1 VRGVR
6 TSNGADPVIRRLAT
20 IAFVLG
26 ACALVVVL
34 AGAGGKPS
42 ESGKTVKIAFSNA
55 FGLTEGGDLRVG
67 GVIAGST
74 DTFDVSKGPECQ
86 LGNPNRQPRRTCA
99 IVTAKVKEPGFTSFR
114 KDATC
119 AIRQQSLIGEYYVD
133 CQPGSDK
140 QELAS
145 NAIIPDTRTAST
157 IPTDLVNN
165 VLRRPYRDRLR
176 LIIAELGTGLAG
188 RPEDVA
194 KLLKQAHPGLRET
207 DKTLKILAGQTRII
221 KNFISN
227 SDVVVAQLQQKKNEV
242 ARWIKTAG
250 RTAEISATRRAAIA
264 AGFQRLPTFLDE
276 LRPTM
281 TQLGQLTDAQTP
293 LLQKLRQSAPQLT
306 VLFTR
311 LGPFANASRP
321 AFRSLGSLS
330 VVGKKALTDS
340 KDEIA
345 TLSALA
351 ADAPATFKPLRQ
363 FLQTLD
369 DRKRSFDRDPR
380 ATTTAPPAPDPA
392 RANGR
397 GFTGMEG
404 IWNFFYWQTLSI
416 NQFDSISHF
425 LRILAINDPN
435 CSPYTADARPGGTN
449 PNADLARQCASYLGP
464 FQPGVTAPDP
474 TANGSG
480 ASATSNKPVA
490 KRGAPRGRGQAE
502 APPVKGQPDYSHP
515 NPTLPPSV
523 QELLNHLTNPPSG
536 GGGGGAVPS
545 VPGVNLPPL
554 PGVDANQALDYLL
567 GP

>member
-1 VRGVR
+1 
-6 TSNGADPVIRRLAT
+6 VIRRLAT

-42 ESGKTVKIAFSNA
+42 ESGKTIKIAFSNA
-55 FGLTEGGDLRVG
+55 FGLTQGGDLRVG

-74 DTFDVSKGPECQ
+74 DSFDVSKGPECQ
-86 LGNPNRQPRRTCA
+86 LGNPNRQPRRACA
-99 IVTAKVKEPGFTSFR
+99 IVTAKVTEPGFTSFR

-133 CQPGSDK
+133 CQPGSD
-140 QELAS
+140 QQMLS
-145 NAIIPDTRTAST
+145 SGTIIPDTRTEST

-207 DKTLKILAGQTRII
+207 DKTLKILANQTQII

-227 SDVVVAQLQQKKNEV
+227 SDVVVAQLQQKKSEV

-264 AGFQRLPTFLDE
+264 AGFQKLPTFLDE

-281 TQLGQLTDAQTP
+281 VQLGQLTDAQTP

-345 TLSALA
+345 TLKALA

-369 DRKRSFDRDPR
+369 NRKRSFDHDSR
-380 ATTTAPPAPDPA
+380 ATVTAPPAPDPT

-416 NQFDSISHF
+416 NEFDSISHF
-425 LRILAINDPN
+425 LRILAIQDPN

-449 PNADLARQCASYLGP
+449 PNADLARKCASYLGP

-474 TANGSG
+474 TANG
-480 ASATSNKPVA
+480 AAAAASNKPVA
-490 KRGAPRGRGQAE
+490 KRGAPRGRGQPE

-523 QELLNHLTNPPSG
+523 QQLLNHLTNPPAG
-536 GGGGGAVPS
+536 GGGGGNVPS

>member
-1 VRGVR
+1 VPGVR
-6 TSNGADPVIRRLAT
+6 ASDGADPVIRRLAT

-42 ESGKTVKIAFSNA
+42 ESGKTIKIAFSNA

-86 LGNPNRQPRRTCA
+86 LGNPNRQPRRACA
-99 IVTAKVKEPGFTSFR
+99 IVTAKVTEPGFTSFR
-114 KDATC
+114 TDATC

-133 CQPGSDK
+133 CQPGSAK
-140 QELAS
+140 QELPS
-145 NAIIPDTRTAST
+145 GKIIPDTRTAST

-165 VLRRPYRDRLR
+165 ILRRPYRDRLR

-264 AGFQRLPTFLDE
+264 AGFQKLPTFLDE
-276 LRPTM
+276 LKPTM
-281 TQLGQLTDAQTP
+281 VQLGQLTDAQTP

-306 VLFTR
+306 LLFTR

-345 TLSALA
+345 TLRALA
-351 ADAPATFKPLRQ
+351 GDAPATFKPLRQ

-369 DRKRSFDRDPR
+369 NRKRAFDKDPR
-380 ATTTAPPAPDPA
+380 ATDTAPPAPDPT

-416 NQFDSISHF
+416 NEFDSISHF
-425 LRILAINDPN
+425 LRVLLIDDPN
-435 CSPYTADARPGGTN
+435 CSPYTADARPPSRGGQN
-449 PNADLARQCASYLGP
+449 DQGDKGRRLCASYLGP
-464 FQPGVTAPDP
+464 HQPGITAPDP
-474 TANGSG
+474 TANG
-480 ASATSNKPVA
+480 ASAAASSTPVS
-490 KRGAPRGRGQAE
+490 KRGAPRGVGQPE
-502 APPVKGQPDYSHP
+502 APPVKGQPDYSQP

-523 QELLNHLTNPPSG
+523 QDLLNGLSG
-536 GGGGGAVPS
+536 NRAPGTPNLPTPS
-545 VPGVNLPPL
+545 VPQLPSN
-554 PGVDANQALDYLL
+554 VDPSTALDYLL

>member
-1 VRGVR
+1 
-6 TSNGADPVIRRLAT
+6 VIRRLAT

-42 ESGKTVKIAFSNA
+42 ESGKTVKMAFSNA

-74 DTFDVSKGPECQ
+74 DKFDVSKGPECQ
-86 LGNPNRQPRRTCA
+86 LGNPNRKPLRTCA
-99 IVTAKVKEPGFTSFR
+99 IVTATVTEPGFTSFR

-140 QELAS
+140 QTLS

-165 VLRRPYRDRLR
+165 ILRRPYRDRLR

-188 RPEDVA
+188 RPDDVA

-207 DKTLKILAGQTRII
+207 DKTLKILAHQTQTI

-227 SDVVVAQLQQKKNEV
+227 SDVVVAQLQQKKQEV

-281 TQLGQLTDAQTP
+281 VQLGQLTDAQTP

-330 VVGKKALTDS
+330 VVGRRALIHS

-345 TLSALA
+345 TLKALA
-351 ADAPATFKPLRQ
+351 ADAPGTFKPLRQ

-369 DRKRSFDRDPR
+369 NRKRAFDHDPR
-380 ATTTAPPAPDPA
+380 ATVTAPPAPDPT

-416 NQFDSISHF
+416 NEFDNISHY
-425 LRILAINDPN
+425 LRVLAIQDPN
-435 CSPYTADARPGGTN
+435 CSPYTADARPGRVNG
-449 PNADLARQCASYLGP
+449 PQNADAARQCASYLGP

-474 TANGSG
+474 TQNGNA
-480 ASATSNKPVA
+480 ASAASKKAVA
-490 KRGAPRGRGQAE
+490 KRGAPRGRGQPE

-523 QELLNHLTNPPSG
+523 QQLLNHLTNPGGGG

>member
-1 VRGVR
+1 M
-6 TSNGADPVIRRLAT
+6 IRRLAT
-20 IAFVLG
+20 IGFVIA
-26 ACALVVVL
+26 ACAIVVVL
-34 AGAGGKPS
+34 AGAGGNS

-86 LGNPNRQPRRTCA
+86 LGDQNRQPKRVCA
-99 IVTAKVKEPGFTSFR
+99 VVTAKVKEPGFTSFR

-140 QELAS
+140 QELPA

-188 RPEDVA
+188 RPDDVR

-207 DKTLKILAGQTRII
+207 DRTLKILASQTRII

-227 SDVVVAQLQQKKNEV
+227 SDVVVAQLHRKENEV
-242 ARWIKTAG
+242 ARWIRTAG

-264 AGFQRLPTFLDE
+264 AGFQKLPTFLDE
-276 LRPTM
+276 LKPTM
-281 TQLGQLTDAQTP
+281 VSLGQLIDAQTP

-330 VVGKKALTDS
+330 VVGKKAFGDAR
-340 KDEIA
+340 DEIA
-345 TLSALA
+345 TLKALA
-351 ADAPATFKPLRQ
+351 ADAPGTFKPLRQ

-369 DRKRSFDRDPR
+369 DRKRSFDRDVR
-380 ATTTAPPAPDPA
+380 ATQSAPPRPDPTA
-392 RANGR
+392 ANGR

-416 NQFDSISHF
+416 NEFDEISHF
-425 LRILAINDPN
+425 LRVLAIEQPN

-449 PNADLARQCASYLGP
+449 SNADLARQCASYLGP

-474 TANGSG
+474 TANGGSAAAA
-480 ASATSNKPVA
+480 ASKKPVA
-490 KRGAPRGRGQAE
+490 KRGAPRGRGQPE

-523 QELLNHLTNPPSG
+523 QQLLDHLTNPG
-536 GGGGGAVPS
+536 GGGGGGGGNPVPAL
-545 VPGVNLPPL
+545 PGVNLPPV
-554 PGVDANQALDYLL
+554 PGVDANQALNYLL

>member
-1 VRGVR
+1 MIARL
-6 TSNGADPVIRRLAT
+6 TSLA
-20 IAFVLG
+20 IIVL
-26 ACALVVVL
+26 ACAAVVL
-34 AGAGGKPS
+34 MSGAGGKSS

-86 LGNPNRQPRRTCA
+86 LGDPNRTPKRACA
-99 IVTAKVKEPGFTSFR
+99 VVTATVKEPGFTSFR
-114 KDATC
+114 EDATC
-119 AIRQQSLIGEYYVD
+119 SIRQQSLIGEYYVD

-140 QELAS
+140 QELPS
-145 NAIIPDTRTAST
+145 NAVIPDTKTAST

-188 RPEDVA
+188 RPDDVA
-194 KLLKQAHPGLRET
+194 KLLKQAHPGLRQT
-207 DKTLKILAGQTRII
+207 DKTLKILASQTRTIQ
-221 KNFISN
+221 NFISN
-227 SDVVVAQLQQKKNEV
+227 SDVVVAQLHRKENEV
-242 ARWIKTAG
+242 ARWIRTAG

-264 AGFQRLPTFLDE
+264 AGFQKLPTFLDE
-276 LRPTM
+276 LKPTM
-281 TQLGQLTDAQTP
+281 VQLGQLTDAQTP

-306 VLFTR
+306 LLFTR
-311 LGPFANASRP
+311 LGPFANASQP
-321 AFRSLGSLS
+321 AFRSLGQLS
-330 VVGKKALTDS
+330 VVGKKAFGDAQN
-340 KDEIA
+340 EIA
-345 TLSALA
+345 TLKALA
-351 ADAPATFKPLRQ
+351 ADAPGTFKPLRQ

-369 DRKRSFDRDPR
+369 DRKRSFDHDVR
-380 ATTTAPPAPDPA
+380 AAQSAPPAPDPTK
-392 RANGR
+392 ANGR

-404 IWNFFYWQTLSI
+404 IWNFIYWQTLSI
-416 NQFDSISHF
+416 NQFDEISHF
-425 LRILAINDPN
+425 LRVLAIIQPN

-474 TANGSG
+474 TANGG
-480 ASATSNKPVA
+480 AAAATASKKPVA
-490 KRGAPRGRGQAE
+490 KRGAPRGRGQPE

-523 QELLNHLTNPPSG
+523 QQLLDHLTSPGG
-536 GGGGGAVPS
+536 GGGGGANPVPAL
-545 VPGVNLPPL
+545 PGVNLPPV
-554 PGVDANQALDYLL
+554 PGVDANQALNYLL

>member
-1 VRGVR
+1 
-6 TSNGADPVIRRLAT
+6 VIRRLTT
-20 IAFVLG
+20 IGFVIA
-26 ACALVVVL
+26 ACAIVVVL
-34 AGAGGKPS
+34 AGAGGKGQ
-42 ESGKTVKIAFSNA
+42 SGTTVKMAFSNA

-86 LGNPNRQPRRTCA
+86 LGNPNRVPKRTCA

-140 QELAS
+140 QELPK

-188 RPEDVA
+188 RPDDVA

-207 DKTLKILAGQTRII
+207 DRTLKILARQTRII

-227 SDVVVAQLQQKKNEV
+227 SDIVVAQLHQKQNEV
-242 ARWIKTAG
+242 ARWIRTAG

-264 AGFQRLPTFLDE
+264 AGFQKLPTFLDE

-281 TQLGQLTDAQTP
+281 VALGQLTDAQTP

-306 VLFTR
+306 ILFTR

-330 VVGKKALTDS
+330 VVGKKAFGDAR
-340 KDEIA
+340 DEIA
-345 TLSALA
+345 TLKALA
-351 ADAPATFKPLRQ
+351 ADAPGTFKPLRQ

-369 DRKRSFDRDPR
+369 NRKRAFDKDVR
-380 ATTTAPPAPDPA
+380 ATQSAPPRPDPTA
-392 RANGR
+392 ANGR

-404 IWNFFYWQTLSI
+404 LWNFFYWQTLSI
-416 NQFDSISHF
+416 NEFDSISHY
-425 LRILAINDPN
+425 LRVLAIEHPD

-449 PNADLARQCASYLGP
+449 PNADAARQCASYLGP

-474 TANGSG
+474 TAGGNAAAAT
-480 ASATSNKPVA
+480 ASKKPVA
-490 KRGAPRGRGQAE
+490 KRSAPRGRGQPE

-523 QELLNHLTNPPSG
+523 QELLNHLTDNPPPG
-536 GGGGGAVPS
+536 GGGGGQVPPL
-545 VPGVNLPPL
+545 PGVPNLPPL
-554 PGVDANQALDYLL
+554 PGVDANQALNYLL

>member
-1 VRGVR
+1 M
-6 TSNGADPVIRRLAT
+6 IRRLAT
-20 IAFVLG
+20 IGFVLA
-26 ACALVVVL
+26 ACAIVLVL
-34 AGAGGKPS
+34 AGAGGQSS
-42 ESGKTVKIAFSNA
+42 ESGKTIKMAFSNA

-67 GVIAGST
+67 GVNAGST
-74 DTFDVSKGPECQ
+74 DKFDVSKGPECQ
-86 LGNPNRQPRRTCA
+86 LGQPNRQPRRACA
-99 IVTAKVKEPGFTSFR
+99 IVTAKVTEPGFTSFR
-114 KDATC
+114 TDATC

-133 CQPGSDK
+133 CQPGSNK
-140 QELAS
+140 QLLAK

-165 VLRRPYRDRLR
+165 ILRRPYRDRLR
-176 LIIAELGTGLAG
+176 LILAELGTGLAG
-188 RPEDVA
+188 RPDDVA

-207 DKTLKILAGQTRII
+207 DKTLKILAHQTQII

-264 AGFQRLPTFLDE
+264 AGFQKLPTFLDE

-281 TQLGQLTDAQTP
+281 VQLGQLTDAQTP
-293 LLQKLRQSAPQLT
+293 LLQKLQQSAPQLT
-306 VLFTR
+306 LFFTR
-311 LGPFANASRP
+311 LGPFSNASRP

-330 VVGKKALTDS
+330 VVGKKALTDA

-345 TLSALA
+345 TLSRLA

-369 DRKRSFDRDPR
+369 NRKRSFDKDIR
-380 ATTTAPPAPDPA
+380 ATATAPPKPDPTA
-392 RANGR
+392 ANGR

-416 NQFDSISHF
+416 NEFDSISHY
-425 LRILAINDPN
+425 LRVLVVTHPD
-435 CSPYTADARPGGTN
+435 CGPYVADARPNGTN
-449 PNADLARQCASYLGP
+449 ANADAARRCASYLGP

-474 TANGSG
+474 TANGAAAA
-480 ASATSNKPVA
+480 ASKTPVA

-502 APPVKGQPDYSHP
+502 APPVKGQPNYSQP

-523 QELLNHLTNPPSG
+523 QQLLNHLTNPPSG
-536 GGGGGAVPS
+536 GGGGSGNAPAL
-545 VPGVNLPPL
+545 PGVNLPPL
-554 PGVDANQALDYLL
+554 PGVDPNQALNYLL